1 LKFTISKNI
10 LQKMLANRQING
22 SSRGEVADLVF
33 NINQEYKILVSQT
46 LLGDKVRMFNNSLC
60 VL

>member
-1 LKFTISKNI
+1 
-10 LQKMLANRQING
+10 MLANRQING
-22 SSRGEVADLVF
+22 NSGGGVPDLVF
-33 NINQEYKILVSQT
+33 NMNQEYKIVVSQT